1 MPSLFDRRAFSDFH
15 GLAMFGRGEE
25 PSMEETRRR
34 LFVVERR
41 SDVGRPDHFYKGY
54 LQQRFGGLKHVGE
67 IAPSVLG
74 RLAERYLERRG
85 GRVAVRFERF
95 GEWHELLPYVS
106 PLSVI
111 VAFLVSEGRG
121 PRAGIDPRPFL
132 AEEIGDSALVGAC
145 DRDLEDMIGREGLCE
160 LHMHLNGST
169 ELDILWPDAV
179 VGPEQF
185 HAELRERAE
194 GSDAAA
200 IAELYDQL
208 EPGIRPYDIFKR
220 LRAARRVRRQMVLE
234 LESLDTEPAPRA
246 DGRAACGRDA
256 FLDAAAFEGD
266 DAAWFGPKFPRLDTH
281 PSQIL
286 FGGARHSSLVEEA
299 GFLYAVLQALAREP
313 RHDALGYGLYFNF
326 LVLAQISRLAVQQ
339 VDETGFDQFQK
350 YTFVGTRERIEQRYG
365 DRFRQLNGRKPYD
378 TLAHLEG
385 RFAPKATRAK
395 TIDLVARIVDDY
407 LEFRKCRRRLAVR
420 GLVGDPPP
428 CLLGQPCHPVHGD
441 DATERCKPDGRPG
454 AELTLVAHFIKKTR
468 NVRADRAARC
478 RDLSLRGTLDAQAR
492 MLAGLVA
499 ENAVFRSLVQAV
511 DGASNELHAPP
522 EPFAPAFRH
531 ARAAGIRWAT
541 FHVGEDFRHLA
552 SGIRAVQEALTFLDL
567 GAGDRIGHGTALGID
582 PALWLDRAAPRLMI
596 SALDLL
602 DDAVFAHRALAA
614 IGGFERDLAK
624 LDTIIAEHSSRL
636 YGAAM
641 GPVVLERAW
650 TLRSLDAIEVRNV
663 ERQITRHGRS
673 VDAAKV
679 AEEAAFLAQTVA
691 DPFRARELRLIA
703 QRVRDAG
710 EAYAVFSRRH
720 ALDATESDRDD
731 DFKVEVDAEL
741 VSPPAFAAL
750 QDHVLRDLC
759 ERGVAIETLP
769 TSNLRISFYE
779 TLEEHHVFRWL
790 GLAEPKLVNRPTV
803 VVGSDDPGIFA
814 TSLKN
819 EYAALGAVLTS
830 RFKLSASEASLH
842 LQKLRDA
849 SRIRRFRPAPP

>member
-25 PSMEETRRR
+25 PSMDETRRR

-106 PLSVI
+106 PLAVI
-111 VAFLVSEGRG
+111 VAFLVAEGRG
-121 PRAGIDPRPFL
+121 PRAGLDPRPFL
-132 AEEIGDSALVGAC
+132 AEEIGDSALLGAC

-179 VGPEQF
+179 VEPEQF
-185 HAELRERAE
+185 HAELRERAQ

-208 EPGIRPYDIFKR
+208 EPGILPYDIFKR

-234 LESLDTEPAPRA
+234 LESLDSVPEPRI

-256 FLDAAAFEGD
+256 FLDAAAFETPD
-266 DAAWFGPKFPRLDTH
+266 SHWFGPRFPRLDTH
-281 PSQIL
+281 PGQIL
-286 FGGARHSSLVEEA
+286 FGGGTHRRLVDEA

-326 LVLAQISRLAVQQ
+326 LVLAQIARLAVQQ

-350 YTFVGTRERIEQRYG
+350 YTFVGTREGIEQRYG
-365 DRFRQLNGRKPYD
+365 DRFRQLNGRHPYQ

-385 RFAPKATRAK
+385 RFAPKTTREK

-407 LEFRKCRRRLAVR
+407 LEFRGCRHRLAVR

-428 CLLGQPCHPVHGD
+428 CLLGRPCRPLDED
-441 DATERCKPDGRPG
+441 DTERCDPVGRPG

-468 NVRADRAARC
+468 TARADEAARC
-478 RDLSLRGTLDAQAR
+478 RDLGLRRTLDAQAR

-499 ENAVFRSLVQAV
+499 DNAVFRALVQAV

-582 PALWLDRAAPRLMI
+582 PGLWLDRAAPRLMI

-602 DDAVFAHRALAA
+602 DDAVFAHRALAE

-636 YGAAM
+636 YGAAS

-650 TLRSLDAIEVRNV
+650 RLRSLDAIEVRNV
-663 ERQITRHGRS
+663 EREIARHGRS
-673 VDAAKV
+673 VDAATV
-679 AEEAAFLAQTVA
+679 AEEAAFLAQTVV
-691 DPFRARELRLIA
+691 DPARARELRLISE
-703 QRVRDAG
+703 RVRDAG
-710 EAYAVFSRRH
+710 EAYAIFSRRH
-720 ALDATESDRDD
+720 ALAATECDRH
-731 DFKVEVDAEL
+731 VEVDAKL
-741 VSPPAFAAL
+741 VSAPAFAAL

-790 GLAEPKLVNRPTV
+790 GLAEPMLVNRPVV

-819 EYAALGAVLTS
+819 EYAALGSVLTS
-830 RFKLSASEASLH
+830 RFALSASEASVHLH
-842 LQKLRDA
+842 RLRDA